1 MITYSEI
8 EELIQAGNTN
18 TEIAAT
24 LNNITRHKNDIYATK
39 EESGPNNPDLL
50 FLLQARYE
58 VLQIG
63 YGAGWEGDLINA
75 IQQTGNT
82 DLENGLKKLLTNLQ
96 ITGRKVA
103 SNSDL
108 TGLTGFLVETIAA
121 IVGDIVEAKGTYT
134 KQEVLDDVFTL
145 TGGRIYSNITAQ
157 DIQGVKDLKAKED
170 ALNAVIDKANGVI
183 EAAQEEYRLENSTV
197 ESITAAGEAAWSE

>member
-1 MITYSEI
+1 MIAYSEI
-8 EELIQAGNTN
+8 KELIQAGNTN
-18 TEIAAT
+18 AEIAAT

-134 KQEVLDDVFTL
+134 KQEVLNDVFTL

>member
-18 TEIAAT
+18 AEIAAT

-108 TGLTGFLVETIAA
+108 TGLTGFLVETIAG
-121 IVGDIVEAKGTYT
+121 IVGDIVETRGTYT